1 MAETPNCTVYVGN
14 LDERVSDRVLYD
26 ILVQAGRIVDLY
38 IPRDKENDKPK
49 GFAFAKYET
58 EQIANYAVKLFSGS
72 VTLYSKTLKFAISG
86 QNKPSNSSPMATPR
100 PRPVAYNQKEISPK
114 YMRLSTFCSEN
125 EQLDGP
131 ILTQLPVDD
140 VFTRDLYYHDMN
152 KRYKRDEIEMK
163 REIAVLKEKLNE
175 AEEEKSK
182 LEEKFK

>member
-1 MAETPNCTVYVGN
+1 MAESSNCTVYVGN
-14 LDERVSDRVLYD
+14 LHERVSDRVLYD

-140 VFTRDLYYHDMN
+140 VFTRDLPRDVDAIFEPFEGA
-152 KRYKRDEIEMK
+152 RYQTTFRSANSGGAWNRSSRKT
-163 REIAVLKEKLNE
+163 KEPIIG
-175 AEEEKSK
+175 
-182 LEEKFK
+182 